1 MSPGALR
8 APSMTAKAL
17 LVGATII
24 MTVSPALAGD
34 MPSFGPTSSAGEPRS
49 LLPPPMLGI
58 PVSPTG
64 ANAPPIGASFAP
76 PPATPAVAPQTAA
89 APPPPPDIWP
99 LSPSAAPPSQ
109 PIEQKLPQETIG
121 TERPAANAENTAP
134 QPVPPPPADLMLPP
148 AGSMLVRLEQWADRR
163 YAAKLSSVRITAGI
177 ATPKDQV
184 KSAPTAP
191 AAPPAEPIVIAL
203 GYSGAPEVRGLRA
216 RLYVD
221 AREAL
226 FAIGEVLPGGRRVS
240 AIDRAG
246 VTVTQPGKVTKLV
259 RWGDRL

>member
-1 MSPGALR
+1 
-8 APSMTAKAL
+8 MTAKAL

-24 MTVSPALAGD
+24 MIVPAAVAGD
-34 MPSFGPTSSAGEPRS
+34 MPSFGPTISAGEPRS

-58 PVSPTG
+58 PVSPAG
-64 ANAPPIGASFAP
+64 ATAPPPTGASFAQ

-99 LSPSAAPPSQ
+99 LSPSAALPSQ
-109 PIEQKLPQETIG
+109 PIEQKLPQETTA
-121 TERPAANAENTAP
+121 TERPATTAENTAP
-134 QPVPPPPADLMLPP
+134 LAVPPAAADLIPPP

-163 YAAKLSSVRITAGI
+163 YAAKLSSARITAAT

-184 KSAPTAP
+184 KPAP
-191 AAPPAEPIVIAL
+191 AAPSAEPIVIAL

-240 AIDRAG
+240 AIDKAG

>member
-1 MSPGALR
+1 
-8 APSMTAKAL
+8 MTAKAL

-24 MTVSPALAGD
+24 MTVSPAIAGD

-64 ANAPPIGASFAP
+64 ANAAPPTGASFAP
-76 PPATPAVAPQTAA
+76 PPATPAVAPQTVAA
-89 APPPPPDIWP
+89 LPPAPDIWP
-99 LSPSAAPPSQ
+99 LSPSAVPPSQ
-109 PIEQKLPQETIG
+109 PIEQKLPHATPV
-121 TERPAANAENTAP
+121 TERPAANAENTVP
-134 QPVPPPPADLMLPP
+134 QPVPPAAAAADLMPPP
-148 AGSMLVRLEQWADRR
+148 AGSMLVRLEEWADRR
-163 YAAKLSSVRITAGI
+163 YAAKLSSARITAG
-177 ATPKDQV
+177 ATTPKDQV
-184 KSAPTAP
+184 KPAP
-191 AAPPAEPIVIAL
+191 AAPAASPAEPIVIAL

-226 FAIGEVLPGGRRVS
+226 IAIGEVLPGGRRVS